1 MSSCPSTETPL
12 RPAMPGPD
20 APARA
25 PRRTPEAGWDRTPL
39 SRAARLLLVAFGVL
53 TALAVLALLV
63 GAERTAEAF
72 AWTIQPPLAAAFL
85 GAAYGSGC
93 VLVWLTLRAGTWEQA
108 RWPLATILVFV
119 VLTLFATLL
128 HLDRMHLPGDSALAT
143 AAGWFWMVVY
153 VGLPPAMIAVMIRD
167 QRRAGRPDAPA
178 VSGQPRA
185 FAGSLLVQAAVLGVA
200 GLSLLPGSGPVV
212 DGWPWALTPFLAQVT
227 AAWLLAFAL
236 AAVLAARVAVG
247 QLGPAA
253 AGYAAFGG
261 LELLALALH
270 AGDLRGGWATAAYA
284 VMAAWVMVTGC
295 WAAALAARAQRA
307 GTVAAQAAGGA
318 RGGA

>member
-1 MSSCPSTETPL
+1 V
-12 RPAMPGPD
+12 RPDTLDDQVP
-20 APARA
+20 A
-25 PRRTPEAGWDRTPL
+25 PRRTPGTGRDGTPL
-39 SRAARLLLVAFGVL
+39 GLAARVLLVAFGVL

-63 GAERTAEAF
+63 GAGRTAEAF

-119 VLTLFATLL
+119 VLTLVATLL
-128 HLDRMHLPGDSALAT
+128 HLDRMHLPGDTALAT

-153 VGLPPAMIAVMIRD
+153 VGLPPAMGAVLVRD
-167 QRRAGRPDAPA
+167 GRRARRRDATAGAEASGPA
-178 VSGQPRA
+178 RRSGQPRA
-185 FAGSLLVQAAVLGVA
+185 FTGSLLVQAAVLGTS
-200 GLSLLPGSGPVV
+200 GLLLLPGSGPVV
-212 DGWPWALTPFLAQVT
+212 DGWPWALSPFLAQVT

-236 AAVLAARVAVG
+236 AAVLAARVEVA

-261 LELLALALH
+261 LELLALSLH
-270 AGDLRGGWATAAYA
+270 AGDLRGGWTAVAYA
-284 VMAAWVMVTGC
+284 AVAAWVLATGC
-295 WAAALAARAQRA
+295 WASALAARARRA
-307 GTVAAQAAGGA
+307 RTVESADAAGGV